1 MQRAQQR
8 TSSTNA
14 TSGGGVSCRVGLG
27 FELLHRACVCGVSNA
42 VMWIWDRTKP
52 WITKQIAESVVFVPA
67 DCIFVLLEKF
77 TPGSTFPS
85 GAMKGHLS

>member
-14 TSGGGVSCRVGLG
+14 TSGGGVSCH
-27 FELLHRACVCGVSNA
+27 ELLHRVCVYGVSNA

-52 WITKQIAESVVFVPA
+52 WITKPIAESVVFVPL
-67 DCIFVLLEKF
+67 DCMPLLLEKIA
-77 TPGSTFPS
+77 PDSTFPS
-85 GAMKGHLS
+85 GAMKCHPS

>member
-1 MQRAQQR
+1 MQRAQLR

-14 TSGGGVSCRVGLG
+14 TSGGGVSCRVRLG
-27 FELLHRACVCGVSNA
+27 FERVHRVCVYGVTNA

-52 WITKQIAESVVFVPA
+52 WITKPIAASVVFVHA
-67 DCIFVLLEKF
+67 DCMFVLLEKF